1 MVIIPKIIVTII
13 AIKIKTMIA
22 IIKNNKK
29 SNNSNSS
36 NYDNNK
42 SFSNDVSDRSYGWSY
57 ALNNLFLLELKALVG
72 SYFELWIFVKID
84 MPLCLSY
91 RWFGIS

>member
-42 SFSNDVSDRSYGWSY
+42 SFSNDVSDRSYG
-57 ALNNLFLLELKALVG
+57 
-72 SYFELWIFVKID
+72 
-84 MPLCLSY
+84 
-91 RWFGIS
+91 

>member
-22 IIKNNKK
+22 IIKNNKR

-57 ALNNLFLLELKALVG
+57 ALNNQDIIKSVPA
-72 SYFELWIFVKID
+72 
-84 MPLCLSY
+84 
-91 RWFGIS
+91 GIKGTCW

>member
-42 SFSNDVSDRSYGWSY
+42 I
-57 ALNNLFLLELKALVG
+57 LIK
-72 SYFELWIFVKID
+72 
-84 MPLCLSY
+84 
-91 RWFGIS
+91 